1 MYPEYKIK
9 TKPEYDSLAWNQKAI
24 RHVVISEGKGA
35 VAVVKLFQQV
45 RPLTPIDLLCVD
57 DSDSKIYHGI
67 IEKLLPT
74 GIDKHESQQSVLT
87 ALTEKLP
94 EYYMGTQFYVTGREA
109 FIWAVVDVLKQVGV
123 QDKNVM
129 KEVSGTLA
137 RSVYCVHCK
146 TVNYNVKQNI
156 HTCTSCGLTLIVRD
170 HFSRR
175 MGAYMGFMVD
185 AEEPGNIPES
195 DEVYP

>member
-1 MYPEYKIK
+1 MYPEYTIK
-9 TKPEYDSLAWNQKAI
+9 TKPEYDSLAWNQKAT

-35 VAVVKLFQQV
+35 VSVVKLFQKL
-45 RPLTPIDLLCVD
+45 RPLTPIDLLCID
-57 DSDSKIYHGI
+57 DTDSKIYNGI
-67 IEKLLPT
+67 IENLLPK
-74 GIDKHESQQSVLT
+74 GIDMHDSQHSVLT
-87 ALTEKLP
+87 ALSEKLSH
-94 EYYMGTQFYVTGREA
+94 YYMGTQFYVAGREA

-146 TVNYNVKQNI
+146 TINQYVTHSI
-156 HTCTSCGLTLIVRD
+156 HTCTSCGLNLIVRD

-175 MGAYMGFMVD
+175 MGAYMGYMVD

-195 DEVYP
+195 EEVYP

>member
-1 MYPEYKIK
+1 
-9 TKPEYDSLAWNQKAI
+9 
-24 RHVVISEGKGA
+24 
-35 VAVVKLFQQV
+35 
-45 RPLTPIDLLCVD
+45 
-57 DSDSKIYHGI
+57 
-67 IEKLLPT
+67 
-74 GIDKHESQQSVLT
+74 
-87 ALTEKLP
+87 
-94 EYYMGTQFYVTGREA
+94 MGTQFYVAGREA

-146 TVNYNVKQNI
+146 TINQYVTHSI
-156 HTCTSCGLTLIVRD
+156 HTCTSCGLNLIVRD

-175 MGAYMGFMVD
+175 MGAYMGYMVD

-195 DEVYP
+195 EEVYP